1 VQETQDRVLLDS
13 TDRRLVAILTRDGR
27 AANSAIARQLGLAE
41 STSLARI
48 KRLRDLG
55 VIVRFTAEIDTRKL
69 GRPVQAIVHVR
80 LRRNSR
86 KSMKAFYDYLMQLPD
101 LEKVQMVA
109 GRDDFV
115 VQVATATPE
124 SLSKFVQDGI
134 LAHPSVSR
142 TQTQVVLSTT
152 TRLWPLDG

>member
-13 TDRRLVAILTRDGR
+13 TDRRLVAILSRDGR
-27 AANSAIARQLGLAE
+27 ASNSAIARQLGLAE

-48 KRLRDLG
+48 KRLRDVG
-55 VIVRFTAEIDTRKL
+55 VITRFTAEIDTRRI

-86 KSMKAFYDYLMQLPD
+86 KSARAFYEYLMRLPD
-101 LEKVQMVA
+101 LEKVFHVA

-124 SLSKFVQDGI
+124 SLRSFVQEGI
-134 LAHPSVSR
+134 ADHPAVSR
-142 TQTQVVLSTT
+142 TETQVVLGAT
-152 TRLWPLDG
+152 TRLWPLDA